1 MCLCIFW
8 LRIQFIDKPGH
19 SKSERALRDL
29 ETIDD
34 EADELGIAFV
44 KISDDELAAEYN
56 LDVPSLVYFRHQVPI
71 VHAGDLTKEDEVL
84 RWLVDQK
91 VSTSKYYSP
100 IYFRSHSKVSKA
112 AQNLKNIS

>member
-1 MCLCIFW
+1 MFLYIFW
-8 LRIQFIDKPGH
+8 LHIHFIDKPGH
-19 SKSERALRDL
+19 SRSERALRDL

-91 VSTSKYYSP
+91 VSTCKYT
-100 IYFRSHSKVSKA
+100 ILAYFRSHSKVSKA
-112 AQNLKNIS
+112 AQNFRNIS